1 MHQKW
6 GSIKLQSYL
15 RNLVCFKTCNHDLR
29 TSLKMVDYCI
39 KLNRHSSGNLAGAL
53 CSFYLVIPIWG
64 WNEYPIIR
72 KSFYLRSFAL
82 IHIVSI
88 ILSKVSYKQVRS
100 VWVTIWCIP
109 LSRHEEKR
117 TSSSEDTTKARVV
130 SKATETTKSTQSIIT
145 CGTASSRADPG
156 ACIAHQ
162 TADVTHGLFSVPKT
176 DRVGTDF
183 VIPNYLRTLK
193 SITHYLL
200 YFKTNILTQSL
211 RS

>member
-1 MHQKW
+1 M
-6 GSIKLQSYL
+6 
-15 RNLVCFKTCNHDLR
+15 F
-29 TSLKMVDYCI
+29 
-39 KLNRHSSGNLAGAL
+39 
-53 CSFYLVIPIWG
+53 CSHTY
-64 WNEYPIIR
+64 
-72 KSFYLRSFAL
+72 
-82 IHIVSI
+82 IVSI

-162 TADVTHGLFSVPKT
+162 TADVTHGLFLVPKT

-193 SITHYLL
+193 SITKVLSKESNFFV
-200 YFKTNILTQSL
+200 YFREFL
-211 RS
+211 RSWLQVLKRTRLPRNG